1 MAEMCRWSLQAH
13 PGYAEAHC
21 NLGVIH
27 KEEGRLEE
35 AIASY
40 ERALAAAPEFN
51 IVRNNLAVALTELGT
66 RVKLS
71 GEHVLF
77 SAGVKR
83 GATAFWPL
91 VCMQHCMKTSFK
103 QCHQ

>member
-1 MAEMCRWSLQAH
+1 MQAH

-40 ERALAAAPEFN
+40 EYALAAAPEFS

-71 GEHVLF
+71 GKESSTLHCLHP
-77 SAGVKR
+77 SRRSKR
-83 GATAFWPL
+83 EVWL
-91 VCMQHCMKTSFK
+91 LRVCYDYCTEIWRQ
-103 QCHQ
+103 

>member
-1 MAEMCRWSLQAH
+1 M
-13 PGYAEAHC
+13 
-21 NLGVIH
+21 GVIH

-71 GEHVLF
+71 GE
-77 SAGVKR
+77 R
-83 GATAFWPL
+83 
-91 VCMQHCMKTSFK
+91 TSSSTLGS
-103 QCHQ
+103 

>member
-1 MAEMCRWSLQAH
+1 MLR
-13 PGYAEAHC
+13 PHC

-40 ERALAAAPEFN
+40 ECALAAAPEFN

-71 GEHVLF
+71 GERILF
-77 SAGVKR
+77 SAGLKR
-83 GATAFWPL
+83 AWWPSGL
-91 VCMQHCMKTSFK
+91 SCVCNIA
-103 QCHQ
+103 

>member
-1 MAEMCRWSLQAH
+1 MQAH
-13 PGYAEAHC
+13 PTYAEAHC
-21 NLGVIH
+21 NLGVIY

-40 ERALAAAPEFN
+40 ESALAAAPEFS

-71 GEHVLF
+71 GRWLVPF
-77 SAGVKR
+77 SI
-83 GATAFWPL
+83 L
-91 VCMQHCMKTSFK
+91 
-103 QCHQ
+103 